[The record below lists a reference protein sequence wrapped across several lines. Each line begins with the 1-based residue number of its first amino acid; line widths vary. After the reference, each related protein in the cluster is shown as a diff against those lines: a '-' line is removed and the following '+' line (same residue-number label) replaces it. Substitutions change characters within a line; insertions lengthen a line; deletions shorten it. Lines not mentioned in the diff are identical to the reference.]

1 MVLERAF
8 ANSHDVERSR
18 LLSGGN
24 GTGTGKERKD
34 GESGREL
41 HSGGLDR
48 VL

>member
-1 MVLERAF
+1 MVLKRAF
-8 ANSHDVERSR
+8 ANSHDIESSR
-18 LLSGGN
+18 LLYSGN

-48 VL
+48 VW